1 MDKGN
6 QKLSMKGA
14 KKAALLLMSLGKEEA
29 ARVMSYLDEKMIEE
43 VISEMSKIRS
53 VSKIEKESIL
63 AEFQETLKEIRAESK
78 GGLETAKEIL
88 SRSLGQKK
96 AEEILRKV
104 DRKEVANEFE
114 FLNEIEPKIIHS
126 LISNEAPQTIAI
138 TLAYL
143 NPKVAAEVIKLFPP
157 EQRTTIAYKLATTSK
172 TQPEAIAQIART
184 LKRRY
189 ESRDS
194 FEYSEAGGAQSLAN
208 ILNFLDKEV
217 EENILK
223 NLANDSPEI
232 ANQVKEKLYI
242 FEDLLN
248 LDAKE
253 MRTLLAK
260 VPNEILTYA
269 LRGAGDEMK
278 KHFFGSMSQ
287 NRASDII
294 EEMELRGKV
303 TLREISQARSEL
315 LKIARRLEEQGL
327 ILIKKKKDEF
337 I

>member
-1 MDKGN
+1 MDIGN
-6 QKLSMKGA
+6 QKLGMKGA

-29 ARVMSYLDEKMIEE
+29 AKIMSHLDEKMIEE
-43 VISEMSKIRS
+43 VIMEMSKIRT

-63 AEFQETLKEIRAESK
+63 AEFRETLQEIKGESQ

-88 SRSLGQKK
+88 SKSLGHQK

-104 DRKEVANEFE
+104 DRKEIANEFE
-114 FLNEIEPKIIHS
+114 FLNDVEPKVIHG
-126 LISNEAPQTIAI
+126 LVSNEAPQTIAI

-143 NPKVAAEVIKLFPP
+143 SPKIAAEVMKLFPP
-157 EQRTTIAYKLATTSK
+157 EQRATIAYKLATTSK
-172 TQPEAIAQIART
+172 TQPEAVAQIAKA
-184 LKRRY
+184 LKKRY
-189 ESRDS
+189 DSRDS
-194 FEYSEAGGAQSLAN
+194 SEYSEAGGAQSLAN

-217 EENILK
+217 EEGILQ
-223 NLANDSPEI
+223 NLSTDSPEI

-242 FEDLLN
+242 FEDILN
-248 LDAKE
+248 LDGKE

-260 VPNEILTYA
+260 VSNEVLTFA

-294 EEMELRGKV
+294 EEMEMRGKV
-303 TLREISQARSEL
+303 TLREISQARNEL